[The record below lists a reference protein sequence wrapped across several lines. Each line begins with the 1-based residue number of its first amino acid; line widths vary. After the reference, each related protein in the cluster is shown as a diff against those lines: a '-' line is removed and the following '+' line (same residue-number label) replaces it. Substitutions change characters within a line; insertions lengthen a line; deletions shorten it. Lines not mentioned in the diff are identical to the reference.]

1 MAEQADRVSALAD
14 DVSYLQQDMA
24 KIGMLVDRLDITI
37 DKLAEVSTS
46 LSQLLAV
53 HETKI
58 SAQDAIVKSVSD
70 LVEKRRE
77 EMEEYGAS
85 VKQQNAVLSI
95 LELLD
100 ERRERMNSLQKDI
113 ESIESKMRAINLKPG
128 HVAGQPLNNTEKVLL
143 AKYGKQIEMKRQQ
156 LTELRDYY
164 QMALF
169 RHDLGLVILT

>member
-1 MAEQADRVSALAD
+1 MAQEADRVSALAD

-58 SAQDAIVKSVSD
+58 SAQDAIVKNVSD

-77 EMEEYGAS
+77 EME
-85 VKQQNAVLSI
+85 QNIKLLHARISSGEKEMEDKLDDRAESI
-95 LELLD
+95 LEELK
-100 ERRERMNSLQKDI
+100 E
-113 ESIESKMRAINLKPG
+113 MRAESAKQ
-128 HVAGQPLNNTEKVLL
+128 HEALNNRITVLEKWMWVVVGALAVLNFL
-143 AKYGKQIEMKRQQ
+143 GGNI
-156 LTELRDYY
+156 
-164 QMALF
+164 
-169 RHDLGLVILT
+169 DLGAFLS

>member
-1 MAEQADRVSALAD
+1 MAQEADRVSALAD

-58 SAQDAIVKSVSD
+58 SAQDAIVKNVSD

-77 EMEEYGAS
+77 EME
-85 VKQQNAVLSI
+85 QNIKLLHARISSGEKEMEDKLDDRAESI
-95 LELLD
+95 LEELK
-100 ERRERMNSLQKDI
+100 E
-113 ESIESKMRAINLKPG
+113 MRAESAKQ
-128 HVAGQPLNNTEKVLL
+128 HEALNNRITVLEKWMWVVVGALAVLNFL
-143 AKYGKQIEMKRQQ
+143 GGNI
-156 LTELRDYY
+156 
-164 QMALF
+164 
-169 RHDLGLVILT
+169 DLGAFLG

>member
-77 EMEEYGAS
+77 EMEEN
-85 VKQQNAVLSI
+85 VKLLHARISSGEKEMEDKLDDRSESI
-95 LELLD
+95 LEELK
-100 ERRERMNSLQKDI
+100 E
-113 ESIESKMRAINLKPG
+113 MRAESAKQ
-128 HVAGQPLNNTEKVLL
+128 HEALNNRITVLEKWMWVVVGALAVLNFL
-143 AKYGKQIEMKRQQ
+143 GGNI
-156 LTELRDYY
+156 
-164 QMALF
+164 
-169 RHDLGLVILT
+169 DLGTFLA

>member
-1 MAEQADRVSALAD
+1 MAQEADRVSALAD

-24 KIGMLVDRLDITI
+24 KIGTLVDRLDITI

-77 EMEEYGAS
+77 EME
-85 VKQQNAVLSI
+85 QNIKLLHARISSGEKEMEDKLDDRAESI
-95 LELLD
+95 LEELK
-100 ERRERMNSLQKDI
+100 E
-113 ESIESKMRAINLKPG
+113 MRAESAKQ
-128 HVAGQPLNNTEKVLL
+128 HEALNNRITVLEKWMWVVVGALAVLNFL
-143 AKYGKQIEMKRQQ
+143 GGNI
-156 LTELRDYY
+156 
-164 QMALF
+164 
-169 RHDLGLVILT
+169 DLGAFLG

>member
-24 KIGMLVDRLDITI
+24 KIGMFVDRLDITI

-77 EMEEYGAS
+77 EMEEN
-85 VKQQNAVLSI
+85 VKLLHARISSGEKEMEDKLDDRSESI
-95 LELLD
+95 LEELK
-100 ERRERMNSLQKDI
+100 E
-113 ESIESKMRAINLKPG
+113 MRAESAKQ
-128 HVAGQPLNNTEKVLL
+128 HEALNNRITVLEKWMWVVVGALAVLNFL
-143 AKYGKQIEMKRQQ
+143 GGNI
-156 LTELRDYY
+156 
-164 QMALF
+164 
-169 RHDLGLVILT
+169 DLGAFLG

>member
-77 EMEEYGAS
+77 EMEEN
-85 VKQQNAVLSI
+85 VKLLHARISSGEKEMEDKLDDRSESI
-95 LELLD
+95 LEELK
-100 ERRERMNSLQKDI
+100 E
-113 ESIESKMRAINLKPG
+113 MRAESAKQ
-128 HVAGQPLNNTEKVLL
+128 HEALNNRITVLEKWMWVVVGALAVLNFL
-143 AKYGKQIEMKRQQ
+143 GGNI
-156 LTELRDYY
+156 
-164 QMALF
+164 
-169 RHDLGLVILT
+169 DLGAFLG

>member
-1 MAEQADRVSALAD
+1 MAQEADRVSALAD

-24 KIGMLVDRLDITI
+24 KIGMLVDRLDVTI

-77 EMEEYGAS
+77 EME
-85 VKQQNAVLSI
+85 QNIKLLHARISSGEKEMEDKLDDRAESI
-95 LELLD
+95 LEELK
-100 ERRERMNSLQKDI
+100 E
-113 ESIESKMRAINLKPG
+113 MRAESAKQ
-128 HVAGQPLNNTEKVLL
+128 HEALNNRITVLEKWMWVVVGALAVLNFL
-143 AKYGKQIEMKRQQ
+143 GGNI
-156 LTELRDYY
+156 
-164 QMALF
+164 
-169 RHDLGLVILT
+169 DLGAFLG

>member
-1 MAEQADRVSALAD
+1 MAQEVDRVSALAD

-58 SAQDAIVKSVSD
+58 SAQDAIVKNVSD

-77 EMEEYGAS
+77 EME
-85 VKQQNAVLSI
+85 QNIKLLHARISSGEKEMEDKLDDRSESI
-95 LELLD
+95 LEELK
-100 ERRERMNSLQKDI
+100 E
-113 ESIESKMRAINLKPG
+113 MRAESAKQ
-128 HVAGQPLNNTEKVLL
+128 HEALNNRITVLEKWMWVVVGALAVLNFL
-143 AKYGKQIEMKRQQ
+143 GGNI
-156 LTELRDYY
+156 
-164 QMALF
+164 
-169 RHDLGLVILT
+169 DLGAFLG

>member
-1 MAEQADRVSALAD
+1 MAQEVDRVSALAD

-58 SAQDAIVKSVSD
+58 SAQDAIVKNVSD

-77 EMEEYGAS
+77 EME
-85 VKQQNAVLSI
+85 QNIKLLHARISSGEKEMEDKLDDRAESI
-95 LELLD
+95 LEELK
-100 ERRERMNSLQKDI
+100 E
-113 ESIESKMRAINLKPG
+113 MRAESAKQ
-128 HVAGQPLNNTEKVLL
+128 HEALNNRITVLEKWMWVVVGALAVLNFL
-143 AKYGKQIEMKRQQ
+143 GGNI
-156 LTELRDYY
+156 
-164 QMALF
+164 
-169 RHDLGLVILT
+169 DLGAFLS

>member
-1 MAEQADRVSALAD
+1 MAQEVDRVSALAD

-58 SAQDAIVKSVSD
+58 SAQDAIVKNVSD

-77 EMEEYGAS
+77 EMEEN
-85 VKQQNAVLSI
+85 VKLLHARISSGEKEMEDKLDDRSESI
-95 LELLD
+95 LEELK
-100 ERRERMNSLQKDI
+100 E
-113 ESIESKMRAINLKPG
+113 MRAESAKQ
-128 HVAGQPLNNTEKVLL
+128 HEALNNRITVLEKWMWVVVGALAVLNFL
-143 AKYGKQIEMKRQQ
+143 GGNI
-156 LTELRDYY
+156 
-164 QMALF
+164 
-169 RHDLGLVILT
+169 DLGAFLG

>member
-77 EMEEYGAS
+77 EMEEN
-85 VKQQNAVLSI
+85 VKLLHARISSGEKEMEDKLDDRSESI
-95 LELLD
+95 LEELK
-100 ERRERMNSLQKDI
+100 E
-113 ESIESKMRAINLKPG
+113 MRAESAKQ
-128 HVAGQPLNNTEKVLL
+128 HEALNNRITVLEKWMWVVVGALAVLNFL
-143 AKYGKQIEMKRQQ
+143 GGNI
-156 LTELRDYY
+156 
-164 QMALF
+164 
-169 RHDLGLVILT
+169 DLGAFLS

>member
-1 MAEQADRVSALAD
+1 MAQEADRVSALAD

-58 SAQDAIVKSVSD
+58 SAQDAIVKNVSD

-77 EMEEYGAS
+77 EME
-85 VKQQNAVLSI
+85 QNIKLLHARISSGEKEMEDKLDDRSESI
-95 LELLD
+95 LEELK
-100 ERRERMNSLQKDI
+100 E
-113 ESIESKMRAINLKPG
+113 MRAESAKQ
-128 HVAGQPLNNTEKVLL
+128 HEALNNRITVLEKWMWVVVGALAVLNFL
-143 AKYGKQIEMKRQQ
+143 GGNI
-156 LTELRDYY
+156 
-164 QMALF
+164 
-169 RHDLGLVILT
+169 DLGAFLS